1 MSLGTKALIGLLAGI
16 LAGVILA
23 LTAGK
28 SAAGIATG
36 ANLLGSLWINA
47 ILMTIVPLVAAK
59 VIVTF
64 AQSEAAAILHS
75 AGWRVLGIIA
85 ALLVVPAVLTVLA
98 MPGLFARFPIDS
110 TAAASLRDSAA
121 HMGSNAPSPVAF
133 SQWLVSIVPG
143 NPIKAAADSAM
154 LPLIVF
160 SLLFGVALTR
170 IGEDSRRLVVNL
182 FKAID
187 EAIMVLLN
195 VIVRLAP
202 FGIFALA
209 LSMSV
214 RVGSAI
220 FGMLGYY
227 ILAASLTLAAFTIV
241 PYLVVSLATPISL
254 RRFARGCSPAQ
265 LVAFATHSSLASLP
279 AMLDGAD
286 NRLGLSRAVSGVV
299 LPLAASTF
307 RYSAPIWFVIVV
319 FFVSQLY
326 GITIESGRMVQVVL
340 VAVLTSITV
349 GGVPSGAVYVAVPVL
364 MAAGLPAESLGILLA
379 VDPIPNGFR
388 TVANVTGDMAAAAL
402 LGGKEVGVRIQK
414 PGEKNKSEP

>member
-1 MSLGTKALIGLLAGI
+1 MSLGTKALIGLLTGIAAGAI
-16 LAGVILA
+16 LAFA
-23 LTAGK
+23 AGR

-36 ANLLGSLWINA
+36 ANLLGALWINA
-47 ILMTIVPLVAAK
+47 ILMTIVPLVVSK

-64 AQSEAAAILHS
+64 ARNEAVAVLRS
-75 AGWRVLGIIA
+75 AGWRALGLIA
-85 ALLVVPAVLTVLA
+85 GLLIVPAVLTVLV
-98 MPGLFARFPIDS
+98 MPHLFTWFPIDA

-121 HMGSNAPSPVAF
+121 RMGMGSASSPAAF
-133 SQWLVSIVPG
+133 SQWLLTIVPS
-143 NPIKAAADSAM
+143 NPVKAAADSAM

-160 SLLFGVALTR
+160 SLLLGIALTR
-170 IGEDSRRLVVNL
+170 IAPDSSQSVVAF

-195 VIVRLAP
+195 VIIRLAP
-202 FGIFALA
+202 VGIFALA

-220 FGMLGYY
+220 FGILGYY
-227 ILAASLTLAAFTIV
+227 ILVASVTLAVFTLV
-241 PYLVVSLATPISL
+241 PYLVVRLATPFTFK
-254 RRFARGCSPAQ
+254 RFAQASSPAQ

-279 AMLDGAD
+279 AMLEGAD
-286 NRLGLSRAVSGVV
+286 TRLGLPRAVSGVV

-307 RYSAPIWFVIVV
+307 RYSAPIWFVTVV
-319 FFVSQLY
+319 FFVGQLY
-326 GITIESGRMVQVVL
+326 GITIEPARLAQVVM

-364 MAAGLPAESLGILLA
+364 MAAGLPAESVGILLA

-402 LGGKEVGVRIQK
+402 LGSRTPV
-414 PGEKNKSEP
+414 S

>member
-16 LAGVILA
+16 IVGITLAVF
-23 LTAGK
+23 AGR
-28 SAAGIATG
+28 SAVGIASS
-36 ANLLGSLWINA
+36 ANLLGALWINA
-47 ILMTIVPLVAAK
+47 ILMTIVPLVVSK

-64 AQSEAAAILHS
+64 ARNETVAVLRS
-75 AGWRVLGIIA
+75 AGWRAIGLIA
-85 ALLVVPAVLTVLA
+85 SLLILPAVLSVLA
-98 MPGLFARFPIDS
+98 MPHLFEWFPIDAT
-110 TAAASLRDSAA
+110 TANSLRDSTTRIAL
-121 HMGSNAPSPVAF
+121 GSAQSPVTF
-133 SQWLVSIVPG
+133 SQWLLTIVPS

-160 SLLFGVALTR
+160 SLSLGIALSR
-170 IGEDSRRLVVNL
+170 IGPDSSQSVVTL

-187 EAIMVLLN
+187 EAITVLLN
-195 VIVRLAP
+195 VIVRLSP
-202 FGIFALA
+202 VGIFALA

-227 ILAASLTLAAFTIV
+227 VLVASLTLAVFTLV
-241 PYLVVSLATPISL
+241 PYLVVFMATPIPL
-254 RRFARGCSPAQ
+254 RRFAQACTPAQ

-286 NRLGLSRAVSGVV
+286 TRLGLPRAVSGVV
-299 LPLAASTF
+299 LPLAATTF
-307 RYSAPIWFVIVV
+307 RYSAPIWFVTVV
-319 FFVSQLY
+319 FFVGQLY
-326 GITIESGRMVQVVL
+326 GITIEPARLVQVVL

-349 GGVPSGAVYVAVPVL
+349 GGVPSGAVYAAVPVL
-364 MAAGLPAESLGILLA
+364 MAAGLPAESVGILLA

-402 LGGKEVGVRIQK
+402 FGGRTT
-414 PGEKNKSEP
+414 EKLT